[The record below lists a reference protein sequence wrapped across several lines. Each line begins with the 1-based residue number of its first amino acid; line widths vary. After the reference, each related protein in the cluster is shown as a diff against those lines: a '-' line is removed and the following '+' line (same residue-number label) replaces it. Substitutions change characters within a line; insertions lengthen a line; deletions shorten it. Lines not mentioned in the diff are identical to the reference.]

1 VTRAISPLNFY
12 FRIFLGYLT
21 FCFLQRL
28 FYYLWVTFDSKPS
41 AVGVSTAVI
50 KGIGFDV
57 VSSAFLFL
65 MLALALAL
73 VPTKFLRSKLG
84 HVGIT
89 LLTSLPLLLVFFMS
103 LAEIFFFAEFHSR
116 FNFIAVD
123 YLVYSHEVIRNA
135 VESYPLHWIFS
146 GLLLVW
152 GLFLYWIYRKSSC
165 LQYQSHSLASR
176 ILVASVAAAPLA
188 PLAWIGED
196 SLIANEPYWTRE
208 LSKNT
213 LFTLFAAYNRNAISF
228 HEFYTTLNSTNAH
241 HIAHEWLEE
250 EEGEEL
256 NHLEADTED
265 ETSIIRNIS
274 APGSQK
280 NWNVVLVIIESLSAR
295 YMGQYGNTNG
305 LTPNLDRLANEG
317 VFFNQLYATG
327 TRTVRGLEA
336 IMMSI
341 PPTPGQ
347 SILRRPKS
355 DDVFNLG
362 AVFRQKNYHTQ
373 FLYGGYSYFDNMKE
387 WFQSNGFEIIDRSTF
402 PPAEIQFANAWGI
415 CDEDLFYQVLKQ
427 GDRLHEE
434 GRPFFQAILTTSNH
448 RPYTYPDGRTD
459 IPSHTGRSGAVK
471 YTDYAI
477 GQFIEKAKTKKWFN
491 NTLFIFVADHDAS
504 VAGGSDIPIEDF
516 LIPMIFYN
524 PTLVSPQKI
533 TKLGSQIDLAPT
545 LLGLMSFSYQSRFF
559 GQDLFE
565 AKAGRAVMGTYQKVA
580 LMEPGQLTIL
590 APGHVVEIQILN
602 DQGRVVS
609 SRSVVTRDASSL
621 PESAQRAVGIYQT
634 ASELFESGDSKVSRH
649 FPTSINIRGF

>member
-1 VTRAISPLNFY
+1 M
-12 FRIFLGYLT
+12 
-21 FCFLQRL
+21 
-28 FYYLWVTFDSKPS
+28 WVALDSKPA
-41 AVGVSTAVI
+41 AVGLPTALI
-50 KGIGFDV
+50 KGVGFDV
-57 VSSAFLFL
+57 ISGAILFLVLAL
-65 MLALALAL
+65 MLAL
-73 VPTKFLRSKLG
+73 VPAKWLRSKLL
-84 HVGIT
+84 HVG
-89 LLTSLPLLLVFFMS
+89 LTALASVPLLLVFFMS
-103 LAEIFFFAEFHSR
+103 LAETFFFAEFHSR

-135 VESYPLHWIFS
+135 VESYPLHWIFA
-146 GLLLVW
+146 
-152 GLFLYWIYRKSSC
+152 GLFLFWFPFVYLIYRRSSH
-165 LQYQSHSLASR
+165 LQYQSHSLVSR
-176 ILVASVAAAPLA
+176 LLVAFLALAPLA
-188 PLAWIGED
+188 PLGWIGED
-196 SLIANEPYWTRE
+196 SLIANESFWTRE

-213 LFTLFAAYNRNAISF
+213 LFTLFAAYNRNTISF
-228 HEFYTTLNSTNAH
+228 HEFYTTLKSSDAG

-250 EEGEEL
+250 EVGEEFD
-256 NHLEADTED
+256 HLEADTED

-274 APGSQK
+274 TPGPQK

-295 YMGQYGNTNG
+295 YMGQYGNTSG

-317 VFFNQLYATG
+317 LFFNQLYATG

-355 DDVFNLG
+355 DDLFNLG

-387 WFQSNGFEIIDRSTF
+387 WFQSNGFEIVDRSAF
-402 PPAEIQFANAWGI
+402 PSGEIQFANAWGT
-415 CDEDLFYQVLKQ
+415 CDEDLFNQVLKQ
-427 GDRLHEE
+427 GDRLYGE

-448 RPYTYPDGRTD
+448 RPYTYPNGRID

-477 GQFIEKAKTKKWFN
+477 GQFVEKAKTKPWFN
-491 NTLFIFVADHDAS
+491 NTLFIFVADHNAS

-524 PTLVSPQKI
+524 PTLVSPQKVV
-533 TKLGSQIDLAPT
+533 KLGSQIDLAPT
-545 LLGLMSFSYQSRFF
+545 LLGLMNFNYQSRFF
-559 GQDLFE
+559 GQNLFE

-580 LMEPGQLTIL
+580 LMEEGRLTIL
-590 APGHVVEIQILN
+590 APGHVVETQILN
-602 DQGRVVS
+602 DQGHVVS
-609 SRSVVTRDASSL
+609 SRSVVARNASSL

-634 ASELFESGDSKVSRH
+634 ASELFESGDSKVSRQ
-649 FPTSINIRGF
+649 FPTTINIRSF